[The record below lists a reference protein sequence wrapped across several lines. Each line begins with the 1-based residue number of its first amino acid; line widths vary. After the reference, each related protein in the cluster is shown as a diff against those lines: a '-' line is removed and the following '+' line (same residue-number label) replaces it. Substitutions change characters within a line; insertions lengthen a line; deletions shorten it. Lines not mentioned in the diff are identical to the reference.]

1 MVAESNFTSQFSRS
15 DHLSQLFVSNE
26 TPGSMKDLMYAVIAT
41 GGKQEKVETGQVLN
55 VELLHADEGSEVTFS
70 PILLVEDDAV
80 MSTNDELAGASV
92 TARVVG
98 EIKGEKIVCNQTF
111 KNLSV
116 SFRYKVQAPIQLISP
131 NLLFP
136 ILYFL
141 EISTIDSL
149 ITP

>member
-26 TPGSMKDLMYAVIAT
+26 TPGSIKDLMYAVIAT

-55 VELLHADEGSEVTFS
+55 VELLHADEGSEVTFT
-70 PILLVEDDAV
+70 PILLVADDAV

-98 EIKGEKIVCNQTF
+98 EIKGEKIHGFTY
-111 KNLSV
+111 KNKTNNRRRWGHRQ
-116 SFRYKVQAPIQLISP
+116 RYTTI
-131 NLLFP
+131 
-136 ILYFL
+136 
-141 EISTIDSL
+141 EITEIARG
-149 ITP
+149 

>member
-26 TPGSMKDLMYAVIAT
+26 TPGNMKDLMYAVIAT

-98 EIKGEKIVCNQTF
+98 EIKGEKIRGFTY
-111 KNLSV
+111 KNKTNNRRRWGHRQ
-116 SFRYKVQAPIQLISP
+116 RYTTI
-131 NLLFP
+131 
-136 ILYFL
+136 
-141 EISTIDSL
+141 EITEIARG
-149 ITP
+149 

>member
-55 VELLHADEGSEVTFS
+55 VELLHADEGSEVTFT
-70 PILLVEDDAV
+70 PILLVADDAV

-98 EIKGEKIVCNQTF
+98 EIKGEKIHGFTY
-111 KNLSV
+111 KNKTNNRRRWGHRQ
-116 SFRYKVQAPIQLISP
+116 RYTTI
-131 NLLFP
+131 
-136 ILYFL
+136 
-141 EISTIDSL
+141 EITEIARG
-149 ITP
+149 

>member
-80 MSTNDELAGASV
+80 MSTND
-92 TARVVG
+92 
-98 EIKGEKIVCNQTF
+98 
-111 KNLSV
+111 
-116 SFRYKVQAPIQLISP
+116 
-131 NLLFP
+131 
-136 ILYFL
+136 
-141 EISTIDSL
+141 
-149 ITP
+149 